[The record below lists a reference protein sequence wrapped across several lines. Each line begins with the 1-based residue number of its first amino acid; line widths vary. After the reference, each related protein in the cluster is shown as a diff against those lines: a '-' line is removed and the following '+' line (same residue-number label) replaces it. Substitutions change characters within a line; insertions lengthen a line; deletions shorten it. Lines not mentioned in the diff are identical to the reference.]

1 MKSPK
6 DIAKAAFMG
15 AGFRVPFSGG
25 LGYMIPHIQT
35 ICNTKL
41 VQINCFV
48 WLHKKQGA
56 NMDTTLERIL
66 TLIPKKENGAFKHG
80 ALSQFAR
87 PLGFKDGHIVSDWI
101 AGNSESYKNYLYQ
114 ISALHGVSVEYL
126 RGETD
131 DPGIKEAPATEGEG
145 YTDLQ
150 KAAIQFVL
158 SLPPEKLERF
168 IKMGR
173 AAFEEDQ

>member
-1 MKSPK
+1 MIRYDRIQELVNLCGKKKSFLSE
-6 DIAKAAFMG
+6 AMG
-15 AGFRVPFSGG
+15 FSSRY
-25 LGYMIPHIQT
+25 LIDA
-35 ICNTKL
+35 
-41 VQINCFV
+41 
-48 WLHKKQGA
+48 KKQNTNIA
-56 NMDTTLERIL
+56 DEPLQILAKELKTT
-66 TLIPKKENGAFKHG
+66 P
-80 ALSQFAR
+80 
-87 PLGFKDGHIVSDWI
+87 
-101 AGNSESYKNYLYQ
+101 
-114 ISALHGVSVEYL
+114 EYL

-173 AAFEEDQ
+173 AAFEEEQ